1 MSMSSVEGSPARTFL
16 VPEKEQESML
26 KGVASG
32 GKCSGSFA
40 WYDQNSSLW
49 RTWQLC
55 LTGGLMKYLDR
66 WPKAG
71 MMRNG
76 LALELLTS
84 DFLTEE
90 NVSFLLPTP
99 RADMGKKPVCF
110 ARIECDQSENRHNA
124 RDNLEDYL
132 AMNLN
137 AVRVPGEPLTA
148 APSFVEK
155 LMGYPSKWTDLE
167 HSETP

>member
-71 MMRNG
+71 MMQNG
-76 LALELLTS
+76 KSYTRTGLGDGIDERDYS
-84 DFLTEE
+84 
-90 NVSFLLPTP
+90 LLPTP
-99 RADMGKKPVCF
+99 RASDWYSIVFSKETVIKSAMKESFGDTHLLYILNILDVPFQKYPII
-110 ARIECDQSENRHNA
+110 IEK
-124 RDNLEDYL
+124 
-132 AMNLN
+132 M
-137 AVRVPGEPLTA
+137 
-148 APSFVEK
+148 
-155 LMGYPSKWTDLE
+155 MGYPEGWTDLN
-167 HSETP
+167 SE